1 MSSSVPELKLKDLPT
16 ADDITNRYR
25 FKVQRYV
32 QTGKTPEEALKI
44 IEEKATQARMFLGQG
59 SQMLEDSDKKLI
71 EKLNTKLKV
80 NAGLSVVAAVGLN
93 IGLSKIKST
102 PSFRMPRSI
111 SFLLRIGCFCG
122 PLIAVIRQNLTL
134 QTRMELYLTDK
145 YEDRIEVFKRS
156 GDDSL
161 MNPFSDTDLTPK
173 S

>member
-1 MSSSVPELKLKDLPT
+1 MSNSVPELKLKDLPT
-16 ADDITNRYR
+16 VDDITNRYR

-32 QTGKTPEEALKI
+32 QAGKTPEEALKI

-80 NAGLSVVAAVGLN
+80 NAGFSLVAAAGLN

-102 PSFRMPRSI
+102 PSFRMPRPI

-134 QTRMELYLTDK
+134 QNRMELYLTDK

-156 GDDSL
+156 GDESL